1 MTKIYQK
8 QNPQLSRGPILQPLP
23 PSSYSAQIRAGT
35 KMTTDSLDRVAVEN
49 WTLGYSNMVNDIVT
63 QAYEAHP
70 TDLAKF
76 NDMVESGVLKA
87 TEKLPGSLSRK
98 LRAGV
103 ETKALALQ
111 GKIKNNQI
119 DAMNAEQKKK
129 VMVSIDDITGD
140 GPMSMQSLN
149 VLMMDG
155 LINRDEQTVKDA
167 KKAWDAQHERLANI
181 AEIKD
186 GRGNYVIGKEAE
198 RNMYKQGLFG
208 KTEAFRAGIERLPQD
223 GLKKFDEEIFQDK
236 EYFMKIYGIDYKT
249 YDDFEKLI
257 KARRKA
263 FDDSDKRAIKDQDH
277 FMASDFLNNDLAVL
291 EDIKNRGTLK
301 DETVNVLEKAYKE
314 ARKKGNPDAGFL
326 RKIDKNQGFLAGL
339 AELQNAIS
347 VDDGS
352 EEYADNL
359 LQKAANASREI
370 SIMRQDG
377 IINEEQAEIL
387 QQGLSGVVRD
397 QNFADALDMND
408 SSLLS
413 EITKGAYNDFNV
425 DNERR
430 KKYYQD
436 LIAKQKP
443 NQEITPEME
452 QRLERA
458 TKFMTG
464 VSRGNIGSK
473 PETIKFSDLTKRA
486 LNETAARYSARIIA
500 LEKVGQHE
508 EAMKLKSAAN
518 KELIYL
524 KYSDWI
530 PRQEFDRLE
539 KELKNGKDA
548 YTKIGN
554 SVFQYKGLSQNG
566 VILEGEF

>member
-35 KMTTDSLDRVAVEN
+35 KMTTDALDRVAVEN

-63 QAYEAHP
+63 QAYETHP

-149 VLMMDG
+149 ALMMDG

-208 KTEAFRAGIERLPQD
+208 KTEAFRAAIERLPQD

-277 FMASDFLNNDLAVL
+277 FVASDFLNNDLAVL

-301 DETVNVLEKAYKE
+301 DETINVLEKAYKE

-413 EITKGAYNDFNV
+413 EIVRGSKNDFDKDMNRQ
-425 DNERR
+425 EEIIR
-430 KKYYQD
+430 KKYPLAEKDAFQNS
-436 LIAKQKP
+436 L
-443 NQEITPEME
+443 ME
-452 QRLERA
+452 AELSRLPQRTQFKHALTDRPVQFTEN
-458 TKFMTG
+458 TK
-464 VSRGNIGSK
+464 K
-473 PETIKFSDLTKRA
+473 A